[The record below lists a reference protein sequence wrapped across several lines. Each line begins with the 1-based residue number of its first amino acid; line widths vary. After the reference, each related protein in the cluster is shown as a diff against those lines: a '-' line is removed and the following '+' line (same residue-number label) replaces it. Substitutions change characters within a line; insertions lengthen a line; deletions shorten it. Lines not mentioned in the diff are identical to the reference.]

1 MNRRALL
8 QVGSALPVAGPAVL
22 AQISTAPE
30 WKPELFDAHTNDTVV
45 VLSELII
52 PATDTPGAKAA
63 LVNRWLDRLLAAGP
77 VAQRDAFLEGLRW
90 LDGYAIQ
97 QHSAPFN
104 KLTEPQQVAILKTL
118 DTPLGTQ
125 STGPGQRFFRL
136 AKMWTSRIY
145 YQTNIGMRE
154 LNKGGR
160 VPSIKDMNCA
170 TSRG

>member
-8 QVGSALPVAGPAVL
+8 QVGGALPVAGPAVL
-22 AQISTAPE
+22 AQISATPE
-30 WKPELFDAHTNDTVV
+30 WKPELFDGHTNDTVV

-97 QHSAPFN
+97 QHSTPFA

-118 DTPLGTQ
+118 DSPG
-125 STGPGQRFFRL
+125 TGPGQRFFRL

-170 TSRG
+170 SPRG

>member
-8 QVGSALPVAGPAVL
+8 QVGSALPVAGRAAL
-22 AQISTAPE
+22 AQISTTPE
-30 WKPELFDAHTNDTVV
+30 WKPELFDRHTNDTVV

-90 LDGYAIQ
+90 LDGYAIK
-97 QHSAPFN
+97 QHSAPFA

-118 DTPLGTQ
+118 DSPG
-125 STGPGQRFFRL
+125 TGPGPRFFRL

-170 TSRG
+170 SPRG